1 MQYSRGLLRLYKTK
15 HNLTMKQ
22 YGSIYNKIQ
31 HSVAI
36 ALASTMLMPAFH
48 SCNTGKDE
56 PKMPSTP
63 EIPVT
68 PEEPTPEEPTTPAIN
83 HYDGLEN
90 VATPEGLASQV
101 KEYTGF
107 TLSFNKDN
115 RTPNYVAWELLGTEV
130 STEVSRTDNFWQDPD
145 IEGCTKHSDYTR
157 SGYDRG
163 HMCPAAD
170 QKWSIEAMND
180 CFVMA
185 NMCPQ
190 LHDLNAG
197 AWEKLEEKER
207 LWAKR
212 DSAVMIIAGPI
223 YTEDDDKYIES
234 SKVRVPGAFFKI
246 LIAPYLNEPRGIAF
260 VYPHMNCP
268 GNMQDYATTI
278 DEVEKITGFDFFP
291 TLPDEIEDMV
301 ESSYSFKEW
310 NR

>member
-1 MQYSRGLLRLYKTK
+1 MK
-15 HNLTMKQ
+15 HYIPFRFST
-22 YGSIYNKIQ
+22 
-31 HSVAI
+31 AI
-36 ALASTMLMPAFH
+36 VFSAMMLMPVFQACD
-48 SCNTGKDE
+48 SENDE
-56 PKMPSTP
+56 PTQ
-63 EIPVT
+63 PV
-68 PEEPTPEEPTTPAIN
+68 PTKPA

-90 VATPEGLASQV
+90 VTIPKGLASQI
-101 KEYTGF
+101 KDYTGF

-130 STEVSRTDNFWQDPD
+130 SNEVSRTDNFWQDD
-145 IEGCTKHSDYTR
+145 EITNCTKHSDYTG

-170 QKWSIEAMND
+170 QKWSSAAMND

-197 AWEKLEEKER
+197 AWETLESKER
-207 LWAKR
+207 TWAKR

-223 YTEDDDKYIES
+223 YTDDDNKYIEK
-234 SKVRVPGAFFKI
+234 SKVRVPGAFFKV
-246 LIAPYLNEPRGIAF
+246 LLAPYLDEPRGIAF
-260 VYPHMNCP
+260 VYPHMKCP

-278 DEVEKITGFDFFP
+278 DEVEKITGFDFF
-291 TLPDEIEDMV
+291 TSLPDDIEKKV
-301 ESSYSFKEW
+301 ESTFSFTDW

>member
-1 MQYSRGLLRLYKTK
+1 MK
-15 HNLTMKQ
+15 HLV
-22 YGSIYNKIQ
+22 SIYNKI
-31 HSVAI
+31 HHTGAI
-36 ALASTMLMPAFH
+36 AFAAVMLMPAFY

-56 PKMPSTP
+56 PKMPTP
-63 EIPVT
+63 DIPGK
-68 PEEPTPEEPTTPAIN
+68 PEAT
-83 HYDGLEN
+83 HYEGLEN
-90 VATPEGLASQV
+90 VVIPSGLASQI

-107 TLSFNKDN
+107 TLSFNKEN

-130 STEVSRTDNFWQDPD
+130 GGSVSRTDNFWPD
-145 IEGCTKHSDYTR
+145 NDIDGCTKHSDYTG

-170 QKWSIEAMND
+170 QKWSEQAMID

-197 AWEKLEEKER
+197 AWETLESKER

-223 YTEDDDKYIES
+223 YADGETYIEK
-234 SKVRVPGAFFKI
+234 SKVRVPDAFFKV
-246 LIAPYLNEPRGIAF
+246 LIAPYLDEPRGIAF
-260 VYPHMNCP
+260 VYPHAKCP

-278 DEVEKITGFDFFP
+278 DEVEKITGFDFFS
-291 TLPDEIEDMV
+291 TLPDELEHKL
-301 ESSYSFKEW
+301 ESTYSFAEW
-310 NR
+310 NKQ

>member
-1 MQYSRGLLRLYKTK
+1 
-15 HNLTMKQ
+15 MKQ
-22 YGSIYNKIQ
+22 SESILTKTQ
-31 HSVAI
+31 HTAVI
-36 ALASTMLMPAFH
+36 AFATAMLMPTFY

-56 PKMPSTP
+56 PKMPTTP
-63 EIPVT
+63 ETPVT
-68 PEEPTPEEPTTPAIN
+68 PEEPLPEVTTPA
-83 HYDGLEN
+83 HYEGLEN
-90 VATPEGLASQV
+90 VMIPFDLTSQI

-130 STEVSRTDNFWQDPD
+130 STEWPRKDNFWQDDD
-145 IEGCTKHSDYTR
+145 ILECTKHSDYTG

-170 QKWSIEAMND
+170 QKWSEQAMID

-223 YTEDDDKYIES
+223 YTEGETFIEK
-234 SKVRVPGAFFKI
+234 SKIRVPDAFFKV
-246 LIAPYLNEPRGIAF
+246 LIAPYLDEPRGIAF
-260 VYPHMNCP
+260 VYPNMKCP

-278 DEVEKITGFDFFP
+278 DDVEKMTGFDFFSA
-291 TLPDEIEDMV
+291 LPDEIENKI
-301 ESSYSFKEW
+301 ESSYSFTDW
-310 NR
+310 NN

>member
-1 MQYSRGLLRLYKTK
+1 MK
-15 HNLTMKQ
+15 HI
-22 YGSIYNKIQ
+22 GSIYRNTH
-31 HSVAI
+31 HSA
-36 ALASTMLMPAFH
+36 ALALAMTMLMPTFY
-48 SCNTGKDE
+48 SCNTGNDE
-56 PKMPSTP
+56 PKMPVPDIPTP

-68 PEEPTPEEPTTPAIN
+68 PTVS
-83 HYDGLEN
+83 HYGGLEK
-90 VATPEGLASQV
+90 VVIPSGLTSQI

-107 TLSFNKDN
+107 TLSFNKYN

-130 STEVSRTDNFWQDPD
+130 SNDVSRSDNFWQDPD
-145 IEGCTKHSDYTR
+145 IDGCTKHSDYTR

-170 QKWSIEAMND
+170 QKWSEQAMND

-190 LHDLNAG
+190 LHDLNAE

-223 YTEDDDKYIES
+223 YTEDDDQYFE
-234 SKVRVPGAFFKI
+234 SKVRVPGAFFKV
-246 LIAPYLNEPRGIAF
+246 LIAPYLDEPRGIAF
-260 VYPHMNCP
+260 VYPHMKCP
-268 GNMQDYATTI
+268 GNMQDYATSI
-278 DEVEKITGFDFFP
+278 DEVEKITGFDFFSE
-291 TLPDEIEDMV
+291 LPEEIEKMV
-301 ESSYSFKEW
+301 ESTYSFTEW

>member
-1 MQYSRGLLRLYKTK
+1 M
-15 HNLTMKQ
+15 TMKCFDFIPHK
-22 YGSIYNKIQ
+22 SLLTL
-31 HSVAI
+31 SFI
-36 ALASTMLMPAFH
+36 ASCMIIESTFT

-56 PKMPSTP
+56 PKMPLP
-63 EIPVT
+63 DV
-68 PEEPTPEEPTTPAIN
+68 PTPEVSVAQTPS
-83 HYDGLEN
+83 HYDGLEEVTIPKN
-90 VATPEGLASQV
+90 LTSQI

-107 TLSFNKDN
+107 TLSYNKDN

-130 STEVSRTDNFWQDPD
+130 SNEVSRTDNFWQDND
-145 IEGCTKHSDYTR
+145 IDGCTKHSDYTR

-197 AWEKLEEKER
+197 AWETLEEKER

-212 DSAVMIIAGPI
+212 DSAVMIVAGPI
-223 YTEDDDKYIES
+223 YTDDDNIYFES
-234 SKVRVPGAFFKI
+234 SKVRVPGAFFKV
-246 LIAPYLNEPRGIAF
+246 LIAPYLDEPRGIAF
-260 VYPHMNCP
+260 VYPHMKCP

-278 DEVEKITGFDFFP
+278 DEVEKITGFDFFSA
-291 TLPDEIEDMV
+291 LPDDIEKKI
-301 ESSYSFKEW
+301 ESSYSFTDW
-310 NR
+310 NK

>member
-1 MQYSRGLLRLYKTK
+1 MKLLETFHHKF
-15 HNLTMKQ
+15 NN
-22 YGSIYNKIQ
+22 SF
-31 HSVAI
+31 SA
-36 ALASTMLMPAFH
+36 ALAFALLIPAFY

-56 PKMPSTP
+56 PKMP
-63 EIPVT
+63 VT
-68 PEEPTPEEPTTPAIN
+68 PDEPTPEVPVTPNPA

-90 VATPEGLASQV
+90 VAMPSGLTSQI

-115 RTPNYVAWELLGTEV
+115 RTPNYVVWELLGTEV
-130 STEVSRTDNFWQDPD
+130 SNEVSRSDNFWQDPD
-145 IEGCTKHSDYTR
+145 IVGCTKHSDYTR

-170 QKWSIEAMND
+170 QKWSDKAMND

-197 AWEKLEEKER
+197 AWETLESKER
-207 LWAKR
+207 IWAKR
-212 DSAVMIIAGPI
+212 DSAIMIIAGPI
-223 YTEDDDKYIES
+223 YTEDDNKYFES
-234 SKVRVPGAFFKI
+234 SKVRVPGAFFKV
-246 LIAPYLNEPRGIAF
+246 LLAPYLDEPRGIAF
-260 VYPHMNCP
+260 VYPHMKCP

-278 DEVEKITGFDFFP
+278 DEVEKITGFDFF
-291 TLPDEIEDMV
+291 TDLPDDIENKV
-301 ESSYSFKEW
+301 ESTYSFTEW